1 MNFTYGHG
9 CILNETHR
17 IVTKT
22 GSKKAK
28 FFTVFLTTICGS
40 ASLTRLAAWSA
51 VPPLLICNQA
61 RGGHM
66 SMTDWLQIV
75 RGFRYCMRWGIMF
88 FTRIFGSTMPKV
100 PKGRYNL

>member
-1 MNFTYGHG
+1 
-9 CILNETHR
+9 
-17 IVTKT
+17 
-22 GSKKAK
+22 
-28 FFTVFLTTICGS
+28 
-40 ASLTRLAAWSA
+40 
-51 VPPLLICNQA
+51 
-61 RGGHM
+61 M